1 MTTQRTWA
9 SEEKLRI
16 VMEGLSPKAN
26 VSEVCRHYGINSTT
40 FYQWKEQ
47 ALAGMKAGLKSK
59 EGSVETALRQ
69 ENAHL
74 KRLVAEQA
82 LGPRT
87 CPKGPSP
94 VVPLR
99 TREGRRPPGPHLREL
114 VAGGT

>member
-1 MTTQRTWA
+1 MTTQRTWT

-26 VSEVCRHYGINSTT
+26 VSEICRHYGVSSTT

-47 ALAGMKAGLKSK
+47 ALAGMKAGLKNK

-69 ENAHL
+69 ENARL

-82 LGPRT
+82 LGLQIYKDYLEGQPDGKRT
-87 CPKGPSP
+87 GGKSP
-94 VVPLR
+94 
-99 TREGRRPPGPHLREL
+99 
-114 VAGGT
+114 